1 MRDDSLMLAQ
11 LEGAEIQVIDV
22 GSGTGFTTEGIVKR
36 VAPQQVTCV
45 DQSPHQM
52 AKAKAKP
59 SLHGCTFKLGDA
71 ENIPF
76 PTDQFDR
83 YVSAGSIEY
92 WPNPQKGVTEAY
104 RVIKEGGIATLIGP
118 LDPPNPLVSFV
129 ANTWMLFPKDE
140 EYRDWFKQAGF
151 EDIQHFYDQSTP
163 LWLKVWGE
171 HMHHGFYEQGEA
183 GRKSHTQAQLDLVAE
198 LLKWGKV
205 NAANTILD
213 AGCGVGGSARLLA
226 TQFDAQVLGLT
237 LSPVQAANGQQYN
250 REAGLEQQVRLE
262 VKDMMSMAG
271 SDQKF
276 DLIWSLESAE
286 HIADKAALL
295 EMFYE
300 LLNPGGRLI
309 MATWCHRETPPELS
323 AAEQGLLERIYKLYH
338 LPPMELL
345 GLTLLS
351 CLGANI
357 YIVGLNQ
364 ITDVEIDKI
373 NKPYLPLASGAF
385 SMRQGYF
392 IVGLSLLV
400 SLAIAIY
407 LGKYR

>member
-1 MRDDSLMLAQ
+1 MLNQ
-11 LEGAEIQVIDV
+11 
-22 GSGTGFTTEGIVKR
+22 R
-36 VAPQQVTCV
+36 
-45 DQSPHQM
+45 
-52 AKAKAKP
+52 
-59 SLHGCTFKLGDA
+59 
-71 ENIPF
+71 
-76 PTDQFDR
+76 
-83 YVSAGSIEY
+83 
-92 WPNPQKGVTEAY
+92 
-104 RVIKEGGIATLIGP
+104 
-118 LDPPNPLVSFV
+118 
-129 ANTWMLFPKDE
+129 
-140 EYRDWFKQAGF
+140 
-151 EDIQHFYDQSTP
+151 IQHFYDQSTP

-183 GRKSHTQAQLDLVAE
+183 GRKSHAQAQLDLVAE

-205 NAANTILD
+205 DAADTILD

-338 LPPMELL
+338 LPPMVSIGDLVRKTEAAGFAEVASADWSDAVAPFWKAVIRSVFQWKSIAGLL
-345 GLTLLS
+345 QAGWPTIQGAWAMRYMTKGYQQGLIKF
-351 CLGANI
+351 G
-357 YIVGLNQ
+357 VFQGK
-364 ITDVEIDKI
+364 KI
-373 NKPYLPLASGAF
+373 
-385 SMRQGYF
+385 
-392 IVGLSLLV
+392 
-400 SLAIAIY
+400 
-407 LGKYR
+407 